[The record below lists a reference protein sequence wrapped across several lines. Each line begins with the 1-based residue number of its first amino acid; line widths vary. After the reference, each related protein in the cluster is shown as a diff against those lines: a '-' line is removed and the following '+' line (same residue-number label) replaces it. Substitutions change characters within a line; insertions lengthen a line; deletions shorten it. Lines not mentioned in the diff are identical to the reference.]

1 MRSRRE
7 QRIFRKRTRRIVA
20 SVAMVGALGMSVAL
34 ATASGANISN
44 QQQCEDAAAAQGGF
58 NAVLT
63 GSNPKYCTYQK
74 TITGSYW
81 TQTHAAGVTDGFQ
94 REVFFTQ
101 TNTYQFVQDSGT
113 LSGPNLTATGTRNTT
128 GLGDC
133 LNPAGQ
139 VMPTALVPNLPVC
152 SV

>member
-1 MRSRRE
+1 
-7 QRIFRKRTRRIVA
+7 
-20 SVAMVGALGMSVAL
+20 
-34 ATASGANISN
+34 
-44 QQQCEDAAAAQGGF
+44 
-58 NAVLT
+58 
-63 GSNPKYCTYQK
+63 
-74 TITGSYW
+74 
-81 TQTHAAGVTDGFQ
+81 VTDGFQ

-113 LSGPNLTATGTRNTT
+113 LSGPNLIATGTRNTT